1 MKMTEKKQHWETVFS
16 TKQETEVSWYQTKP
30 TTSIQFIQAC
40 KVSKAARIIDV
51 GGGDSY
57 LIDHLLEL
65 GYTNL
70 TLLDISSAA
79 IERAKSRLGEEGK
92 NVTFVVSDSLHF
104 NSEDKF
110 DVWHDRAS
118 FHFFTAANDI
128 EQYKK
133 NVISN
138 TNENAQVIIGT
149 FSEEGP
155 LKCSGLPITQYS
167 VEKME
172 AVFGEEFELENCLT
186 EDHQTPFDTVQNF
199 IFCHYKKR

>member
-1 MKMTEKKQHWETVFS
+1 MNKTEKKQHWENVFS
-16 TKQETEVSWYQTKP
+16 TKKETEVSWYQTKP
-30 TTSIQFIQAC
+30 ITSLQFIQAC

-57 LIDHLLEL
+57 LIDYLLEL

-70 TLLDISSAA
+70 TLLDISSTA
-79 IERAKSRLGEEGK
+79 IERAKNRLGEKGK
-92 NVTFVVSDSLHF
+92 NVTYVVSDSLHF
-104 NSEDKF
+104 QSDEPF

-133 NVISN
+133 NVIAN
-138 TNENAQVIIGT
+138 THEHAQVIIGT

-172 AVFGEEFELENCLT
+172 AVFGDNFELENCLT